1 MISSKAQYKSKRQQK
16 LEQRQSQSK
25 PFTHSTQTPFRDA
38 ERNFKSRLPPPNFD
52 NVIDFYNLDLSSDEI
67 KSKIVKIEL
76 KVELGKDDDEEK
88 ENIFGDY
95 NELKEEKEIIKGE
108 RRIAYVV
115 KDLPGFIFIPN
126 PFTPEAQKNIIKR
139 CLKDFAKYPNKNNLD
154 THYVLPK
161 EGLWNL
167 HEKIINGELD
177 KNDSRCVVPLKAS
190 VTGQNSLYE
199 EEIDAKQEI
208 TQKECPQ
215 KSLVEKEYQEK
226 EEREEKGEPLP
237 SSGVPIL
244 SPSELIKKLRWITLG
259 YQYHWA
265 TKTYHLDKRLPFPKD
280 IELLTTSVV
289 KSINGIKFY
298 TNETNEN
305 NDKQY
310 FVNDYDHKKWKPEAG
325 VVNYYQLKDNIM
337 AHVDKSEINMEAPLI
352 SFSFG
357 HTCIFLIGGPT
368 KDIAPIALYLRSGD
382 ISIMCGP
389 CRTNFH
395 GVPRILE
402 GTLPKYLEPNYDDDP
417 EWKIYGD
424 FMSSSR
430 INVNV
435 RQVF

>member
-1 MISSKAQYKSKRQQK
+1 M
-16 LEQRQSQSK
+16 
-25 PFTHSTQTPFRDA
+25 
-38 ERNFKSRLPPPNFD
+38 
-52 NVIDFYNLDLSSDEI
+52 
-67 KSKIVKIEL
+67 
-76 KVELGKDDDEEK
+76 
-88 ENIFGDY
+88 
-95 NELKEEKEIIKGE
+95 
-108 RRIAYVV
+108 
-115 KDLPGFIFIPN
+115 
-126 PFTPEAQKNIIKR
+126 
-139 CLKDFAKYPNKNNLD
+139 
-154 THYVLPK
+154 
-161 EGLWNL
+161 

-352 SFSFG
+352 SFRYVKEIYVYF
-357 HTCIFLIGGPT
+357 HLI
-368 KDIAPIALYLRSGD
+368 LLL
-382 ISIMCGP
+382 
-389 CRTNFH
+389 F
-395 GVPRILE
+395 IL
-402 GTLPKYLEPNYDDDP
+402 K
-417 EWKIYGD
+417 
-424 FMSSSR
+424 
-430 INVNV
+430 
-435 RQVF
+435 

>member
-25 PFTHSTQTPFRDA
+25 SFTHSTQTPFRDA

-126 PFTPEAQKNIIKR
+126 PFTPKAQKNIIKR

-161 EGLWNL
+161 E
-167 HEKIINGELD
+167 
-177 KNDSRCVVPLKAS
+177 AS

-199 EEIDAKQEI
+199 EEIDAKQEK

-237 SSGVPIL
+237 SS
-244 SPSELIKKLRWITLG
+244 
-259 YQYHWA
+259 
-265 TKTYHLDKRLPFPKD
+265 DKRLPFPKD

-368 KDIAPIALYLRSGD
+368 RDIAPIALYLRSGD